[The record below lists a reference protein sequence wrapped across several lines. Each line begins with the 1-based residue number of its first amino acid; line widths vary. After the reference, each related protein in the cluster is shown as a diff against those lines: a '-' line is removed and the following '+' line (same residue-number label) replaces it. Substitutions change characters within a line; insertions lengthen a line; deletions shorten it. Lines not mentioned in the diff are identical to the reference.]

1 MDEGTPRR
9 KKKLLLLS
17 KEQQEELI
25 KTLIKYEENFIS
37 LKQRGYSD
45 PLKKLFPLSPARR
58 HEIVGNKFSS
68 FHFRM
73 KQQSVWESEQMREVM
88 R

>member
-1 MDEGTPRR
+1 M
-9 KKKLLLLS
+9 LLLC

-37 LKQRGYSD
+37 RKQRGYLD
-45 PLKKLFPLSPARR
+45 PQKSFFPLLPAQG

-68 FHFRM
+68 FYFRM
-73 KQQSVWESEQMREVM
+73 KQQSVWESEQMRKVM
-88 R
+88 RWMEREDS